1 MALIGASR
9 LDRVDARADRSSPVL
24 ERITPVVLTY
34 NEAPNIARVLERLRW
49 ARDVVVVDSH
59 STDATRRIVE
69 GFPNTRLF
77 TRPFDS
83 HLDQWTYAIGETSI
97 GTDWVLRLDADHLLT
112 EAVIGELANL
122 DPPADVVAY
131 LTPFSYSV
139 YGTALRESV
148 YMPAIRLMRRGR
160 TRLYHE
166 GHCERVAADGRVGRL
181 RNPVVHDDRKPLER
195 FLASQMAYMRL
206 EAETL
211 VAGQRAE
218 PRLIDRLRRRK
229 FIAPFAVLL
238 YCLFA
243 KRLILDGLPGVF
255 YAFQRAFAEFTL
267 SLYLIDA
274 ELRRREQTG

>member
-1 MALIGASR
+1 M
-9 LDRVDARADRSSPVL
+9 L
-24 ERITPVVLTY
+24 EQITPVVLTY
-34 NEAPNIARVLERLRW
+34 NEAPNIARVLDRLRW

-69 GFPNTRLF
+69 GFSNVRLF
-77 TRPFDS
+77 TRPFVS
-83 HLDQWTYAIGETSI
+83 HLAQWTYAIEETAI
-97 GTDWVLRLDADHLLT
+97 GTDWVLRLDADHVLT

-122 DPPADVVAY
+122 DPPADVAAY
-131 LTPFSYSV
+131 LTPFSYRI
-139 YGTALRESV
+139 YGTALRGST
-148 YMPAIRLMRRGR
+148 YMPAIRLMRRGK

-166 GHCERVAADGRVGRL
+166 GHCERVSADGRVGQL

-195 FLASQMAYMRL
+195 FLAAQTAYMRL
-206 EAETL
+206 EAESL
-211 VAGQRAE
+211 VAGARST

-243 KRLILDGLPGVF
+243 KRLVLDGLPGIF

-274 ELRRREQTG
+274 ELRGREQAR